1 MLLKIHGPG
10 QWGGPWTGSMG
21 WSMGPGLCFAYVPA
35 DVSSPFVV
43 AFVAGSLPSSII
55 SLTSSNKEIHQ
66 ADSPP
71 PEVLFSWVAISN
83 FFKVVGYSFQY
94 FPRLTV

>member
-1 MLLKIHGPG
+1 MDLVHGPG
-10 QWGGPWTGSMG
+10 LWGGPWWSMG
-21 WSMGPGLCFAYVPA
+21 WSMDPGLCFAYIPA

-43 AFVAGSLPSSII
+43 AFVAGSLPPSII
-55 SLTSSNKEIHQ
+55 SLTSSNKEIHR

-71 PEVLFSWVAISN
+71 SEVLFSRAAISN
-83 FFKVVGYSFQY
+83 FFKVVGNSFQY